1 MLLVAGVAPPFGR
14 SACGRDRPRTTIMI
28 SDFSMWLGGK
38 DASICV
44 GKSREWI
51 EIKALEWP
59 LDNKPVEGRIR
70 FQWLRDKP
78 SDLGVRR
85 YYRPDLD
92 AIQRWST
99 FVTQGRPVGFKQV
112 EPCDPFMNTNNV
124 VWLGAKDAGAYV
136 GRSPDWVEDRALEW
150 PLDEKPIQ
158 GRIRFQWLRDRP
170 NDRGT
175 RRFYRPDIDRF
186 LYKR

>member
-1 MLLVAGVAPPFGR
+1 
-14 SACGRDRPRTTIMI
+14 MI

-112 EPCDPFMNTNNV
+112 EPCDPFMNTNNA
-124 VWLGAKDAGAYV
+124 VWLGAKLVFYSTKTNVIDYQRLTEATNGL
-136 GRSPDWVEDRALEW
+136 GTTFPLSWVF
-150 PLDEKPIQ
+150 
-158 GRIRFQWLRDRP
+158 GS
-170 NDRGT
+170 
-175 RRFYRPDIDRF
+175 F
-186 LYKR
+186 LLP